1 MNISKKF
8 LVSLRGRQSARA
20 LSQKLGYSSNQI
32 SRWESGHSRFSWS
45 DFVDLCERLEL
56 PLQEAFTEME
66 FHSTPDDLKAILQ
79 YFVPGKKT
87 QEIAKICGVSALT
100 IQRWQ
105 KKTISPL
112 ADKIFQ
118 LFSISGTPLSPF
130 IHKLLGPKKISP
142 QLAKIL
148 ETEQN
153 RIGAALETPWTISI
167 ACLCLLDPIKGLSL
181 HQSLRQISKQI
192 DLEVS
197 KTTDIVTRLIRARIL
212 GFNEETNQFYL
223 PEGPA
228 HFEFRN
234 SLESF
239 FQGAKFWAQFS
250 AQMTGKNKSKE
261 LGENHIS
268 YLVFTCRSQE
278 IKNIHDKII
287 TLYKELAD
295 LSQQS
300 DKNGPPDRALS
311 FCVSLHDVN
320 QPGLGQAIQQWKS

>member
-1 MNISKKF
+1 MNISKNF

-45 DFVDLCERLEL
+45 DFLDLCERLEL

-112 ADKIFQ
+112 ADKI
-118 LFSISGTPLSPF
+118 
-130 IHKLLGPKKISP
+130 
-142 QLAKIL
+142 L

-167 ACLCLLDPIKGLSL
+167 ACLCLLDPIKGLSF

-197 KTTDIVTRLIRARIL
+197 KTTEIVTRLIRARIL

-223 PEGPA
+223 PDGPA

-311 FCVSLHDVN
+311 FCVSLHSVN